1 MNLKNSFDNAKR
13 KAKENLPAIVTA
25 AAAIGSAV
33 VVVYSNRKISNLIYN
48 ALYFEKSDF
57 SLHLSG
63 KEFDKLKSGIPRTT
77 GFEDGG
83 IEVVVA
89 TKDMLK
95 ENFQE
100 LLGKTI
106 FKD

>member
-13 KAKENLPAIVTA
+13 KAKENLPIIVTSVV
-25 AAAIGSAV
+25 AIGSAAV
-33 VVVYSNRKISNLIYN
+33 AVSSHRRLSNLIYD
-48 ALYFEKSDF
+48 ALYFSKSDF

-63 KEFDKLKSGIPRTT
+63 KEFNKLKSGIPRMT
-77 GFEDGG
+77 GFEDEG